1 MEIDT
6 HLLSDEQINKINEAV
21 AEMLKE
27 NLYKKW
33 WIMPKYP
40 IFSSEVQMYGQSYY
54 VEPQQDTYSRNKPPL
69 KSDFNTK
76 EEAQKWLDDYLHEED
91 LFLKAIDEINNLNR
105 NLGHLVDKLRKHER
119 ITNTDLNN
127 CFESFN
133 ASWDRGSI
141 REVIVDKE

>member
-6 HLLSDEQINKINEAV
+6 HLLSDEQINKINETV

-40 IFSSEVQMYGQSYY
+40 IFGSEVEQFGQSYY
-54 VEPQQDTYSRNKPPL
+54 VEPQQDSYSRSKPPL
-69 KSDFNTK
+69 KSNFNTK
-76 EEAQKWLDDYLHEED
+76 EEAQKWLDDYQHEED

-105 NLGHLVDKLRKHER
+105 NLDKIVNKLRKHER

-141 REVIVDKE
+141 RKVIVDKE

>member
-6 HLLSDEQINKINEAV
+6 HLLSDEQINKINETV

-27 NLYKKW
+27 NLHKKW

-40 IFSSEVQMYGQSYY
+40 IFGSEVEMYGQSYY
-54 VEPQQDTYSRNKPPL
+54 VEPQQDDYSRSKPPL

-76 EEAQKWLDDYLHEED
+76 EEAQKWLDYYLYEED
-91 LFLKAIDEINNLNR
+91 LFLKAIDEINNLNC
-105 NLGHLVDKLRKHER
+105 NLGHLVDKLRKHEH

-133 ASWDRGSI
+133 ASCRNGSI
-141 REVIVDKE
+141 KEVIIDKE

>member
-6 HLLSDEQINKINEAV
+6 HLLSDEQINKINETV

-27 NLYKKW
+27 NLHKKW

-40 IFSSEVQMYGQSYY
+40 IFGSEVQMYGQSYY
-54 VEPQQDTYSRNKPPL
+54 VEPQQDTYSRSKPPL

-76 EEAQKWLDDYLHEED
+76 EEAQEWLDDYLHEED
-91 LFLKAIDEINNLNR
+91 LFLKVIDEIDNLNR
-105 NLGHLVDKLRKHER
+105 NLSYLVDKLRKHER
-119 ITNTDLNN
+119 ITITDLNN

-133 ASWDRGSI
+133 ASWRNGSL
-141 REVIVDKE
+141 REVIIDKE

>member
-6 HLLSDEQINKINEAV
+6 HLLSDEQINKINETV

-33 WIMPKYP
+33 WIRPTRGLFEPYHNGC
-40 IFSSEVQMYGQSYY
+40 SSYV
-54 VEPQQDTYSRNKPPL
+54 VEPQKDFYERNRPPL

-91 LFLKAIDEINNLNR
+91 LFLKAIDEINNLNC
-105 NLGHLVDKLRKHER
+105 NLGHLVGKLRKHEH

>member
-6 HLLSDEQINKINEAV
+6 HLLSDEQINKINETV

-27 NLYKKW
+27 NLHKKW
-33 WIMPKYP
+33 WIRPTHGLFEPYHNGC
-40 IFSSEVQMYGQSYY
+40 SSYV
-54 VEPQQDTYSRNKPPL
+54 VEPQEDFYERNRPPL

-91 LFLKAIDEINNLNR
+91 LFLKAIDEINNLNC

-133 ASWDRGSI
+133 ASWNRGSI

>member
-6 HLLSDEQINKINEAV
+6 HLLSDEQINKINETV

-27 NLYKKW
+27 NLHKKW
-33 WIMPKYP
+33 WVMPKYP
-40 IFSSEVQMYGQSYY
+40 IFGSEVQMHGQSYY
-54 VEPQQDTYSRNKPPL
+54 VEPQQDNYSRSKPPIR
-69 KSDFNTK
+69 SDFNTK

-91 LFLKAIDEINNLNR
+91 LFLKAIDEINNLNC

-133 ASWDRGSI
+133 ASWLRGSI

>member
-6 HLLSDEQINKINEAV
+6 HLLSDEQINKINETV

-27 NLYKKW
+27 NLHKKW

-40 IFSSEVQMYGQSYY
+40 IFGSEVKMYGQSYY
-54 VEPQQDTYSRNKPPL
+54 VEPQQDDYSRSKPPL

-76 EEAQKWLDDYLHEED
+76 EEAQKWLDYYLYEED
-91 LFLKAIDEINNLNR
+91 LFLKAIDEINNLNC
-105 NLGHLVDKLRKHER
+105 NLGHLVDKLRKHEH

-133 ASWDRGSI
+133 ASCRNGSI
-141 REVIVDKE
+141 KEVIIDKE